1 MKVFISH
8 QQQDGNVAK
17 FVYDQFRQYG
27 IEAYLDAFDNQLSSD
42 SKALT
47 EHLKGIM
54 RKSTDI
60 LVVMSY
66 NTAESWWVP
75 FEIGMAANQDL
86 PTVTYLQDNVSLP
99 EYLDYWPCLRSIND
113 IPKYIKAHGQVL
125 QESILS
131 RESINFSQNYGYENI
146 QMFYNRLK
154 AML

>member
-8 QQQDGNVAK
+8 QQQDGTVAK
-17 FVYDQFRQYG
+17 FVYDQFHQYG

-47 EHLKGIM
+47 EHLKDIM

-66 NTAESWWVP
+66 NTVKSWWVP

-86 PTVTYLQDNVSLP
+86 PTVTYLQDNTELP
-99 EYLDYWPCLRSIND
+99 EYLDYWPCLKSIYD
-113 IPKYIKAHGQVL
+113 IPKYIQAHRQVVQNSL
-125 QESILS
+125 QSQEST
-131 RESINFSQNYGYENI
+131 NFSRNYVYENT
-146 QMFYNRLK
+146 QKFYNRLK
-154 AML
+154 EML

>member
-8 QQQDGNVAK
+8 QQQDGNVAQI
-17 FVYDQFRQYG
+17 VYNELSQFG
-27 IEAYLDAFDNQLSSD
+27 IQSYLDKFDNNLSSD

-47 EHLKGIM
+47 EHLKDIM

-66 NTAESWWVP
+66 NTAKSWWVP

-86 PTVTYLQDNVSLP
+86 PTVTYLQDNTKLP
-99 EYLDYWPCLRSIND
+99 EYLDYWPCLKSIDD
-113 IPKYIKAHGQVL
+113 IPKYIQAHRQVL
-125 QESILS
+125 QESIQS
-131 RESINFSQNYGYENI
+131 RESINFSRNYDYKNT

>member
-8 QQQDGNVAK
+8 QQQDSHIAQM
-17 FVYDQFRQYG
+17 VYNELSDYN
-27 IEAYLDAFDNQLSSD
+27 INAYLDEFDRNLSSD

-47 EHLKGIM
+47 EHLKEIM

-66 NTAESWWVP
+66 NTAKSWWVP

-86 PTVTYLQDNVSLP
+86 PTVTYLQDNTKLP
-99 EYLDYWPCLRSIND
+99 EYLDYWPCLKSIND
-113 IPKYIKAHGQVL
+113 IPKYIQAHRQVL
-125 QESILS
+125 QESIQS
-131 RESINFSQNYGYENI
+131 RESINFSRNYDYENT